1 MKTKAKAKSLVKKV
15 TKALTPILDLPFAER
30 IPLFDAEYK
39 KLSAKYGIFHNP
51 INIYDDL
58 TTPGGVLAPKAVE
71 NKPVAPVKL

>member
-1 MKTKAKAKSLVKKV
+1 MKSKLKSAGKKVAKAF
-15 TKALTPILDLPFAER
+15 TPILELPFAER

-58 TTPGGVLAPKAVE
+58 TTPGGVLAANPVGNTTAETV
-71 NKPVAPVKL
+71 KP